1 MHYVKK
7 YFKFLRDR
15 PMAFLVTGLN
25 RNQIVQIKS
34 ILFIA
39 G

>member
-7 YFKFLRDR
+7 YLKFLGDQ
-15 PMAFLVTGLN
+15 PVAFLVTGLN
-25 RNQIVQIKS
+25 RNQIAQIKK